1 MIVEPENKLI
11 LFMTNPASAQG
22 RLGNTGTD
30 PFKERKGSVE
40 RVVMAIFT
48 GRKVFRVF
56 FGFLLLVKPA
66 MYTVS

>member
-11 LFMTNPASAQG
+11 LFMTNPAAAQG

-30 PFKERKGSVE
+30 PFKERNGSIE

-48 GRKVFRVF
+48 GRKVLSVF
-56 FGFLLLVKPA
+56 FGFLPLVKLTMHA
-66 MYTVS
+66 IS